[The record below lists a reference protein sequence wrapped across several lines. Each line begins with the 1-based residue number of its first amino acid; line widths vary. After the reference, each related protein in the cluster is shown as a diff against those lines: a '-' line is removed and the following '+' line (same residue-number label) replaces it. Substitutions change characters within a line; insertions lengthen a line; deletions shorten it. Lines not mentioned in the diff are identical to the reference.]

1 MTTISWVQNENG
13 EYEIS
18 SVEHLKQLMNEGNLY
33 TDAGTPPANYWG
45 SGTSYIQTVD
55 IDLLN
60 NSSNIKPIGFGGN
73 TSYFRGNY
81 DGAEYS
87 ISNYSY
93 VDPNFNTTEYCERYV
108 GLFSQ
113 YSGSYVKNMR
123 LNGLWTIRG
132 YFTYAGFFMGRSLR
146 GTFSNIECDFAPGSF
161 METNDSGYSNSTI
174 GGVWG
179 AVSGTC
185 IGITLKGSV
194 DFRHSISNVSNIGG
208 ITGYASTSSSTSMQ
222 LVRNLATFPS
232 GIYGKGSVGGIFA
245 VIYSYSGSMS
255 RFLNA
260 MVGDIIGSSAVTGGI
275 LGAVIDSSTNN
286 PCTIDNMV
294 NCMTG
299 NIQTGSASGGIIGSY
314 TCYGTCEHLLNYMT
328 GDIIGATDRS
338 GGIVGN
344 FTILDI
350 NSSISSCINAMN
362 GNVHN
367 GLFGSV
373 PSNSNL
379 ISNTTTATSFGL
391 TFPATETF
399 GNGTPTGFLTDSEF
413 TDLPYFD
420 LTGTDGDGYSYDFE
434 FVYAN
439 LLGNSSYS
447 DYTHLVLHR
456 GDVHTPYDVT
466 YGLPTNNTTVYRTYF
481 NVNTLTVTTQPGLTG
496 TTSVSGVTVIELTL
510 LDITTRAINL
520 VVDITEVPGSIG
532 YRLTVEGPTGGEV
545 TKVSNTL
552 VLRHNL
558 VGLLPET
565 TYTIRMYSDT
575 GSGYT
580 LSQETSVTTL
590 VNSTSSYD
598 MTDFQ
603 VDGVVSIGNIADLGD
618 EFNSVMNDV
627 FNTGDV
633 VEVSIPSDPS
643 MKSSFIKSGEVLSIK
658 EVASTLI
665 PFSTSS
671 GVGQSVG
678 VTLSD
683 DSTTVPINYDE
694 TSNSITVDSVTYNA
708 GSSFILD
715 GRKVTVIDV

>member
-1 MTTISWVQNENG
+1 MTTITWVQDGNG
-13 EYEIS
+13 NYEIS
-18 SVEHLKQLMNEGNLY
+18 SKDHLKQLMNEGSLY
-33 TDAGTPPANYWG
+33 TDAGTPPADYWG
-45 SGTSYIQTVD
+45 TGTSYIQTVD

-60 NSSNIKPIGFGGN
+60 DSSNIKPIGFGGN

-93 VDPNFNTTEYCERYV
+93 VDPNFNTTDYCERFV

-123 LNGLWTIRG
+123 LKGIWTIQG
-132 YFTYAGFFMGRSLR
+132 YFTYAGFFMGRVTSNP
-146 GTFSNIECDFAPGSF
+146 TFSNIEGDFSPGSF
-161 METNDSGYSNSTI
+161 IETNDSGYTNAKV
-174 GGVWG
+174 GGMWG
-179 AVSGTC
+179 SISGTC

-194 DFRHSISNVSNIGG
+194 DFRHPIGNVAHIGG
-208 ITGYASTSSSTSMQ
+208 ISGLSSFSGVIQM
-222 LVRNLATFPS
+222 VRNLATFPS
-232 GIYGKGSVGGIFA
+232 GIKGTGGVGGIFGA
-245 VIYSYSGSMS
+245 ATLYSSSMS
-255 RFLNA
+255 MFVNA
-260 MVGDIIGSSAVTGGI
+260 MVGDLIGDSADTGGLI
-275 LGAVIDSSTNN
+275 GDINDSSTNN
-286 PCTIDNMV
+286 PCTVDNMV

-299 NIQTGSASGGIIGSY
+299 NITNTGSSATGGIIGDY

-328 GDIIGATDRS
+328 GDITGASSRS
-338 GGIVGN
+338 GGIVGLA
-344 FTILDI
+344 TVDI
-350 NSSISSCINAMN
+350 NSSISNCINAMN
-362 GNVHN
+362 GNVYH
-367 GLFGSV
+367 GLFADV

-379 ISNTTTATSFGL
+379 ISNTTTDTSFGL
-391 TFPATETF
+391 TFTTETF
-399 GNGTPTGFLTDSEF
+399 GSGTPTGFLTDSEF

-420 LTGTDGDGYSYDFE
+420 LTGTDGDGNSYDFE

-439 LLGNSSYS
+439 LLGNISYS

-456 GDVHTPYDVT
+456 GDVHTPYDIT
-466 YGLPTNNTTVYRTYF
+466 YGLPTNNTTVYRTYI
-481 NVNTLTVTTQPGLTG
+481 NINTMTVTSQPGLTG
-496 TTSVSGVTVIELTL
+496 TTSVSGVTVVELTL

-520 VVDITEVPGSIG
+520 VVDITEVSGSIG

-545 TKVSNTL
+545 TKVSSTL

-575 GSGYT
+575 GSGYV
-580 LSQETSVTTL
+580 LSQEMSVTTL
-590 VNSTSSYD
+590 VNTTSSYD
-598 MTDFQ
+598 MTDFE
-603 VDGVVSIGNIADLGD
+603 VDGVVSIGNIVDLGD

-643 MKSSFIKSGEVLSIK
+643 VKSSFIKRGEVLSIK
-658 EVASTLI
+658 DVDSTLI

-671 GVGQSVG
+671 GVGQNVS

-683 DSTTVPINYDE
+683 DSTTVPINYNE
-694 TSNSITVDSVTYNA
+694 ASNSIEVNLVTYNV

-715 GRKVTVIDV
+715 GRKVTVVDV